1 MATAITLGL
10 LLLASARGASAPLA
24 PPSGHST
31 GFGSI
36 AASELARDLEFL
48 ASPEL
53 EGRDSPSLGLARAA
67 EHIAARFQAAGL
79 LFAPDSAQVWKDL
92 AGRALPNAP
101 ATGAPDATAVGGT
114 YLRPWTRQLPEPDAS
129 KCRLVLAP
137 GDSVRTFA
145 LGVDFVPVAGHEGT
159 ARGELV
165 FAGFG
170 IQEKSERYDDLAGL
184 KLDGKVALIVAG
196 EPEHPRAFDGP
207 EVTRAAA
214 LWRKLDALA
223 SAGAAAVLV
232 VRRPIETDA
241 DAQTKPAAP
250 ALGFRHTW
258 ATWQGEAPDAAPRQ
272 DRPIA
277 ELSPACA
284 SALLGEDVLAL
295 AAKMDKSARPVHV
308 KPAGGPRVVDLA
320 LHTQQRS
327 LAIDNVVGWVRGTD
341 LSDEYVVLGAHYD
354 HIGVDERG
362 RIGCGADDNASGT
375 AALLEIA
382 EALALA
388 APRRSAYVCAFS
400 GEEDGLLG
408 SRAFCQR
415 LPVAADKIVAMVN
428 LDMIGR
434 GTANEVAVLG
444 IVQNPGFEKLLQR
457 ARGLEASGVQK
468 IVMREGEELFARSDH
483 YSFHQLGI
491 PTLFFFEGLPLSR
504 NKDYHT
510 WRDTLAG
517 LDQDKVLRTTRFVY
531 STLWLI
537 SNDDERPARPR
548 D

>member
-137 GDSVRTFA
+137 GDSARTFA

-214 LWRKLDALA
+214 LGVNRAVRHEVVAGIGAGPVSSIVVRAPGLGVEGSIALT
-223 SAGAAAVLV
+223 GLVLV
-232 VRRPIETDA
+232 E
-241 DAQTKPAAP
+241 
-250 ALGFRHTW
+250 
-258 ATWQGEAPDAAPRQ
+258 
-272 DRPIA
+272 
-277 ELSPACA
+277 
-284 SALLGEDVLAL
+284 
-295 AAKMDKSARPVHV
+295 
-308 KPAGGPRVVDLA
+308 
-320 LHTQQRS
+320 
-327 LAIDNVVGWVRGTD
+327 
-341 LSDEYVVLGAHYD
+341 
-354 HIGVDERG
+354 IGVDFQ
-362 RIGCGADDNASGT
+362 DH
-375 AALLEIA
+375 
-382 EALALA
+382 
-388 APRRSAYVCAFS
+388 
-400 GEEDGLLG
+400 
-408 SRAFCQR
+408 
-415 LPVAADKIVAMVN
+415 
-428 LDMIGR
+428 
-434 GTANEVAVLG
+434 
-444 IVQNPGFEKLLQR
+444 
-457 ARGLEASGVQK
+457 
-468 IVMREGEELFARSDH
+468 LFADPGDAH
-483 YSFHQLGI
+483 V
-491 PTLFFFEGLPLSR
+491 TL
-504 NKDYHT
+504 
-510 WRDTLAG
+510 
-517 LDQDKVLRTTRFVY
+517 RFGMNRE
-531 STLWLI
+531 LLHFGGHGF
-537 SNDDERPARPR
+537 
-548 D
+548 